1 MDVKRMT
8 DRLIIKCRIII
19 FLFTLLITGASL
31 GQENPVKIGVLAIR
45 GAEQCVEKWSPT
57 AQYLSA
63 RIPDKTFVII
73 PLDHEQIYPSVERGE
88 VDFILTNP
96 SFYVELEHRYETNR
110 IATLKNRCLDRFYT
124 RYWGVIFWRAD
135 RSDIRQINDLKGKT
149 FMATAEGSFGGW
161 RMVWRE
167 LKEMGIDPYRDFKDL
182 KFGDTQDAVVYA
194 VRDGKVDGG
203 TVRADTFISMH
214 AEGKIDLKDFYV
226 PHEHGEKTVDCP
238 PFPHSTRGYPE
249 WPMAKVKGT
258 PDELAEKVATALI
271 EMPSDSPAA
280 IAAKCGGWTIPMNYQ
295 SVRECLKYLK
305 ISPYKDL
312 GRITILDVIRNY
324 WYWILL
330 TAFLFIMMIS
340 FTITILFLNRKIRAS
355 HFEVHD
361 TRAYTR
367 GLIES
372 SLDALVTFDEKGII
386 TDVNEQTIK
395 LTECTREELIGSQ
408 FRDYFTDPERA
419 DLGVKSS
426 FEEEKVTD
434 YELVMKS
441 KRGNETVV
449 SYNATVYRDEKGQV
463 KGVFAAARDISE
475 TKRML
480 RELEATRAYTR
491 GLIESSLDALVTFDE
506 KGIIT
511 DVNEQTIK
519 LTECT
524 REELIGSQFRDYFTD
539 PERADLGVKSSFEE
553 EKVTDYELVMKSKR
567 GNETVVSYNATVY
580 RDEKGQVKG
589 VFAAARDISESKRV
603 EKELIKAKEAA
614 EAATIAKSEF
624 LANMSH
630 EIRTPM
636 HGVIAATELALNE
649 EMPPKTEHY
658 LKLIQSSAYSL
669 LGIINDILDFSKIEA
684 DKLDIERHPFLLD
697 EIIDRITDVFMSE
710 AARKRIELLVDI
722 DLEAP
727 NALIGDPLRLQQILK
742 NLVSNA
748 VKFTEIGGT
757 ILVKVKESEKSAD
770 RTTLTFSVKDTGIGI
785 APKYL
790 SRLFKP
796 FSQVD
801 TSSTREYEGTG
812 LGLSICKRLVEMMG
826 GRIWVESELGKGSTF
841 GFTVCFRRQSADQKQ
856 KLVPPNDIQH
866 LNVLV
871 VDDCADSRLIMQKML
886 ESFGLRVKS
895 VSSGEESLKALKEN
909 EAREEPFEL
918 VVIDWMMPGLGGIET
933 SKRIRKDLKLT
944 IPIILMT
951 AFGKE
956 NEILDA
962 EKAGV
967 NAFLTKPIHQSTL
980 FNAIMDT
987 FGKKALKIEEKE
999 KHITTRATIYKNLLR
1014 GIRILV
1020 AEDNPTNQE
1029 IALAILEGAG
1039 IIVEI
1044 ANNGKKAVEALQRS
1058 RFDAVLMDIQMPE
1071 MDGYEATKMIRKDS
1085 KFKSLP
1091 IIAMTAHAMKGDE
1104 EKCLEAG
1111 MDGYVSKP
1119 INQDRLFHTIWKSME
1134 YQKREPYPMEPE
1146 APEAMDIKVK
1156 QIEDLP
1162 ERLPGI
1168 NIQDALSALNIEKTV
1183 FKHILIGFLKN
1194 NKESANKIRDAFD
1207 KKNME
1212 ILVQL
1217 AHSLKGSAGN
1227 IGASDLH
1234 KAAQELETA
1243 GREGV
1248 PTSALF
1254 ERVETDL
1261 NQVLESLQLL
1271 VDTSKT
1277 ELLPGKEFGVGPG
1290 VDPAQVIPVLK
1301 QLGKALDLAEPEE
1314 IKKHMEVI
1322 KKYLDNSI
1330 LRNLEDQVNDYEY
1343 DRAQKSLK
1351 GIMEEMES
1359 RLE

>member
-1 MDVKRMT
+1 MI
-8 DRLIIKCRIII
+8 DRLIIKCRIMI
-19 FLFTLLITGASL
+19 FLFTLLITGLITGTSL
-31 GQENPVKIGVLAIR
+31 GQQENPVKIGVLAIR
-45 GAEQCVEKWSPT
+45 GADQCLEKWSPT

-63 RIPDKTFVII
+63 RIPDRTFVII
-73 PLDHEQIYPSVERGE
+73 PLDHKQIYPSVEKGE
-88 VDFILTNP
+88 VDFILANP
-96 SFYVELEHRYETNR
+96 SFYVELEHRYRTNR
-110 IATLKNRCLDRFYT
+110 IATLKNLCLDSFYT

-149 FMATAEGSFGGW
+149 FMATAEGSLGGW

-182 KFGDTQDAVVYA
+182 KFIGTQDAVVYA
-194 VRDGKVDGG
+194 VRDGKVDAGS
-203 TVRADTFISMH
+203 VRADTFISMH
-214 AEGKIDLKDFYV
+214 AEGKIDLEDFYV
-226 PHEHGEKTVDCP
+226 PHEHGEKGVDCP

-249 WPMAKVKGT
+249 WPMAKVKDT
-258 PDELAEKVATALI
+258 PDELAEKVAIALI

-280 IAAKCGGWTIPMNYQ
+280 IAAKCGGWTIAMNYQ
-295 SVRECLKYLK
+295 PVHECLRYLK
-305 ISPYKDL
+305 VGPYKDL
-312 GRITILDVIRNY
+312 GKITITDVIRVY
-324 WYWILL
+324 WPWIL
-330 TAFLFIMMIS
+330 
-340 FTITILFLNRKIRAS
+340 FTIVLFFVITGFSIAILILNRNIKAS
-355 HFEVHD
+355 HIKLENVK
-361 TRAYTR
+361 AYTR

-372 SLDALVTFDEKGII
+372 SPDALVTFDENGII
-386 TDVNEQTIK
+386 TDVNEQTSK
-395 LTECTREELIGSQ
+395 LTGCAREELIGSQ
-408 FRDYFTDPERA
+408 FRDYFTDPGRA
-419 DLGVKSS
+419 YLGVKRS
-426 FEEEKVTD
+426 FEEGKVTD

-441 KRGNETVV
+441 KTGELTVV
-449 SYNATVYRDEKGQV
+449 SYNAIVYMDEKGQD
-463 KGVFAAARDISE
+463 R
-475 TKRML
+475 
-480 RELEATRAYTR
+480 
-491 GLIESSLDALVTFDE
+491 
-506 KGIIT
+506 
-511 DVNEQTIK
+511 
-519 LTECT
+519 
-524 REELIGSQFRDYFTD
+524 
-539 PERADLGVKSSFEE
+539 
-553 EKVTDYELVMKSKR
+553 
-567 GNETVVSYNATVY
+567 
-580 RDEKGQVKG
+580 G
-589 VFAAARDISESKRV
+589 VFAAARDISESKLV
-603 EKELIKAKEAA
+603 EKELKEAKEAA
-614 EAATIAKSEF
+614 EAATRAKSEF

-636 HGVIAATELALNE
+636 NGVIAAAELALSE
-649 EMPPKTEHY
+649 KMSPRAERY
-658 LKLIQSSAYSL
+658 LEIIQSSAYSL
-669 LGIINDILDFSKIEA
+669 LGIINDVLDFSKIEA
-684 DKLDIERHPFLLD
+684 DKLDLETHPFLLD
-697 EIIDRITDVFMSE
+697 EVIDRITDAFMTE
-710 AARKRIELLVDI
+710 AAGKRIELLVDI

-748 VKFTEIGGT
+748 VKFTEIGGI
-757 ILVKVKESEKSAD
+757 ILVRVTESEKSAD

-841 GFTVCFRRQSADQKQ
+841 SFTVCFSRQSADQKQ
-856 KLVPPNDIQH
+856 KLVPPPDIQH

-886 ESFGLRVKS
+886 ESFGLRVKL
-895 VSSGEESLKALKEN
+895 VSSGEESLKALEEN
-909 EAREEPFEL
+909 KTRKEPFEL
-918 VVIDWMMPGLGGIET
+918 VVIDWLMPGLGGIET
-933 SKRIRKDLKLT
+933 SKRIRRDLKLT

-962 EKAGV
+962 EKAGI

-999 KHITTRATIYKNLLR
+999 KHITTRATIYKNFLR

-1039 IIVEI
+1039 IVVEI

-1058 RFDAVLMDIQMPE
+1058 RFDVVLMDIQMPE
-1071 MDGYEATKMIRKDS
+1071 MDGYEATRIIRKDP

-1119 INQDRLFHTIWKSME
+1119 ISQDRLFHTMWKSMKH
-1134 YQKREPYPMEPE
+1134 QKKVLYPGEPE
-1146 APEAMDIKVK
+1146 TPEAIDITVA
-1156 QIEDLP
+1156 QTEELP

-1168 NIQDALSALNIEKTV
+1168 NIQDALSALNIDKAV

-1194 NKESANKIRDAFD
+1194 NKESANKIRNAFD
-1207 KKNME
+1207 KKDWE
-1212 ILVQL
+1212 SIVQL

-1227 IGASDLH
+1227 IGADKLY

-1243 GREGV
+1243 GREGA
-1248 PTSALF
+1248 PTSALLD
-1254 ERVETDL
+1254 RVETAL
-1261 NQVLESLQLL
+1261 NQVLESLQMLT
-1271 VDTSKT
+1271 DTSKT
-1277 ELLPGKEFGVGPG
+1277 EPLPGKERGTGPG

-1301 QLGKALDLAEPEE
+1301 QLADALDLAEPEE
-1314 IKKHMEVI
+1314 IKKHMEAV
-1322 KKYLDNSI
+1322 KKYLDISI
-1330 LRNLEDQVNDYEY
+1330 FRNLEDQVNDYEY
-1343 DRAQKSLK
+1343 DKALKTLK
-1351 GIMEEMES
+1351 GIMEEMEKKS
-1359 RLE
+1359 AGQRH

>member
-1 MDVKRMT
+1 M
-8 DRLIIKCRIII
+8 I
-19 FLFTLLITGASL
+19 FLFTLLITGLITGTSL

-45 GAEQCVEKWSPT
+45 GAEQCLERWSPT

-63 RIPDKTFVII
+63 RIPDRTFVII
-73 PLDHEQIYPSVERGE
+73 PLDHKQIYPSVERGE
-88 VDFILTNP
+88 VDFILANP
-96 SFYVELEHRYETNR
+96 SFYVELEYRYRTNR
-110 IATLKNRCLDRFYT
+110 IATLKNLYLDSFYT

-149 FMATAEGSFGGW
+149 FMATAQGSLGGW

-182 KFGDTQDAVVYA
+182 KFIGTQDAVVYA
-194 VRDGKVDGG
+194 VRDGKVDAG
-203 TVRADTFISMH
+203 TVRADTFIRMH
-214 AEGKIDLKDFYV
+214 TEGKINLEDFYV
-226 PHEHGEKTVDCP
+226 PHEHGEKSVDCP

-249 WPMAKVKGT
+249 WPMAKVKDT
-258 PDELAEKVATALI
+258 PDELAEKIAIALI

-295 SVRECLKYLK
+295 PVHECLRYLK
-305 ISPYKDL
+305 VGPYKDL
-312 GRITILDVIRNY
+312 GKITIADVIRVY
-324 WYWILL
+324 WPWILFV
-330 TAFLFIMMIS
+330 TV
-340 FTITILFLNRKIRAS
+340 LFLVITGFSIKILILNRNIKAS
-355 HFEVHD
+355 HIKLENIK
-361 TRAYTR
+361 AYTR

-372 SLDALVTFDEKGII
+372 SPDALVTFDENGVI
-386 TDVNEQTIK
+386 TDVNEQTAK
-395 LTECTREELIGSQ
+395 LTGCAREELIGSQ

-419 DLGVKSS
+419 YLGVKRS
-426 FEEEKVTD
+426 FEEGKVTD

-441 KRGNETVV
+441 KTGELTVV
-449 SYNATVYRDEKGQV
+449 SYNAIVYMDEKGQ
-463 KGVFAAARDISE
+463 AR
-475 TKRML
+475 
-480 RELEATRAYTR
+480 
-491 GLIESSLDALVTFDE
+491 
-506 KGIIT
+506 
-511 DVNEQTIK
+511 
-519 LTECT
+519 
-524 REELIGSQFRDYFTD
+524 
-539 PERADLGVKSSFEE
+539 
-553 EKVTDYELVMKSKR
+553 
-567 GNETVVSYNATVY
+567 
-580 RDEKGQVKG
+580 G

-614 EAATIAKSEF
+614 ETATIAKSEF

-636 HGVIAATELALNE
+636 NGVIAAAELALSE
-649 EMPPKTEHY
+649 KMPPRAVRY
-658 LKLIQSSAYSL
+658 LEIIQSSAYSL

-684 DKLDIERHPFLLD
+684 DKLDIETHPFLLD
-697 EIIDRITDVFMSE
+697 KVIDRITDVFMTE

-748 VKFTEIGGT
+748 VKFTEIGGI
-757 ILVKVKESEKSAD
+757 ILVGVKESEKSAD
-770 RTTLTFSVKDTGIGI
+770 KTTLTFFVKDTGIGI

-796 FSQVD
+796 FSQID
-801 TSSTREYEGTG
+801 TSSTRKYEGTG

-841 GFTVCFRRQSADQKQ
+841 SFTVCFSRQSADQKQ
-856 KLVPPNDIQH
+856 KLVPPPDIQH

-886 ESFGLRVKS
+886 ESFGLRVKL

-909 EAREEPFEL
+909 ETREEPFEL
-918 VVIDWMMPGLGGIET
+918 VVIDWLMPGLDGIET

-962 EKAGV
+962 ENAGV

-999 KHITTRATIYKNLLR
+999 KHITTRASIYKNFLR

-1039 IIVEI
+1039 IVVEI
-1044 ANNGKKAVEALQRS
+1044 ANNGKKAVEALQRT

-1071 MDGYEATKMIRKDS
+1071 MDGYEATRMIRKDP

-1119 INQDRLFHTIWKSME
+1119 ISQDRLFHTIWKSME
-1134 YQKREPYPMEPE
+1134 HEKKVPYYKEPE
-1146 APEAMDIKVK
+1146 APEDRGITVA
-1156 QIEDLP
+1156 ETEGLP

-1168 NIQDALSALNIEKTV
+1168 NIQDALSALNIDKDV

-1207 KKNME
+1207 KKDWE
-1212 ILVQL
+1212 LLIQL
-1217 AHSLKGSAGN
+1217 AHSLKGSAGS
-1227 IGASDLH
+1227 IGADELY

-1243 GREGV
+1243 GRERA
-1248 PTSALF
+1248 PTSALL
-1254 ERVETDL
+1254 EIVETAL
-1261 NQVLESLQLL
+1261 NQVLESLRMLT
-1271 VDTSKT
+1271 DTSKT
-1277 ELLPGKEFGVGPG
+1277 ESLPGKERGAGPG

-1301 QLGKALDLAEPEE
+1301 QLADALDLAEPEE
-1314 IKKHMEVI
+1314 IEKHMEAVR
-1322 KKYLDNSI
+1322 KYLDMSVF
-1330 LRNLEDQVNDYEY
+1330 RNLEDQVNDYEY
-1343 DRAQKSLK
+1343 DRALKMLK

-1359 RLE
+1359 RLEQKGDNRGKN